1 MQRIASFIVDHKK
14 VVLLGFILFTI
25 ISAALIPLV
34 GINYN
39 LMDYLPLKAPSTL
52 AIEEMSAEYT
62 ESIPNARVVV
72 PDVSLIE
79 ALEIKRQLE
88 NIDSVESVLWLD
100 DVQDIKVPLE
110 QLDQQLVGGYYKD
123 NNALFMVTANLDDT
137 VQTLEDLR
145 MVAGE
150 DGAVAGQ
157 IVTLSSVQNST
168 SSEIFTIMVIM
179 LPLGILLLMLTTRNW
194 FEPLVL
200 LIVIGVAIILNL
212 GTNIFLGEISFLTQ
226 SVAAVLQLA
235 VSLDYAIFLLHRF
248 NDNREAGLTLNDAM
262 RQAIAK
268 SSVAIASSAMTTFLG
283 FLVLVFMHFRIG
295 GDLGVVLAK
304 GILFSLVTVIGFLP
318 VIVLYS
324 HKWMDKA
331 THRSFVPS
339 FKGLADFL
347 SRNYRWF
354 LLIAVLSVLSFL
366 GQSKNDFTYAMEE
379 YPEGSI
385 EQIHSDQVNDL
396 FAPESQ
402 MVLLV
407 PKGEINK
414 ELALAQ
420 QLHRVPGITQ
430 IISYTEMVGSQIPT
444 QIPPAEQLTP
454 FLSSK
459 YSRLILM
466 NDLSSEGEA
475 EFAAVEEIKRITEN
489 LYPEYY
495 LAGELP
501 STYDMKIFTTQ
512 DNRIVNG
519 LAILTIG
526 VVLLLTFR
534 SVMIPL
540 LLLLTIETSIWINL
554 AIPYFTGTKLSYIG
568 YLIVSA
574 VQLGATVDYGIL
586 YTQHYLDNRK
596 KYSKIEAARRSIIE
610 AIQPL
615 FPPALILTLAGLILW
630 QISSLQVVSELGQVL
645 GRGAALSLLNVI
657 FFLPALYIT
666 FDKWVGK
673 LTWRANFATAA
684 PKGEDNEK
692 TTHLADHPGNGTQ
705 SD

>member
-1 MQRIASFIVDHKK
+1 
-14 VVLLGFILFTI
+14 
-25 ISAALIPLV
+25 
-34 GINYN
+34 
-39 LMDYLPLKAPSTL
+39 
-52 AIEEMSAEYT
+52 
-62 ESIPNARVVV
+62 
-72 PDVSLIE
+72 
-79 ALEIKRQLE
+79 
-88 NIDSVESVLWLD
+88 
-100 DVQDIKVPLE
+100 
-110 QLDQQLVGGYYKD
+110 
-123 NNALFMVTANLDDT
+123 
-137 VQTLEDLR
+137 
-145 MVAGE
+145 
-150 DGAVAGQ
+150 
-157 IVTLSSVQNST
+157 
-168 SSEIFTIMVIM
+168 
-179 LPLGILLLMLTTRNW
+179 
-194 FEPLVL
+194 
-200 LIVIGVAIILNL
+200 
-212 GTNIFLGEISFLTQ
+212 
-226 SVAAVLQLA
+226 
-235 VSLDYAIFLLHRF
+235 
-248 NDNREAGLTLNDAM
+248 
-262 RQAIAK
+262 
-268 SSVAIASSAMTTFLG
+268 
-283 FLVLVFMHFRIG
+283 
-295 GDLGVVLAK
+295 
-304 GILFSLVTVIGFLP
+304 
-318 VIVLYS
+318 
-324 HKWMDKA
+324 
-331 THRSFVPS
+331 
-339 FKGLADFL
+339 
-347 SRNYRWF
+347 
-354 LLIAVLSVLSFL
+354 
-366 GQSKNDFTYAMEE
+366 MEE

-645 GRGAALSLLNVI
+645 GRGAALSLLNVH
-657 FFLPALYIT
+657 FLSAGTLYH
-666 FDKWVGK
+666 V
-673 LTWRANFATAA
+673 
-684 PKGEDNEK
+684 
-692 TTHLADHPGNGTQ
+692 
-705 SD
+705 